1 MSKQSFRDLKN
12 EIELK
17 NAEIDELSMEL
28 ESKNEEINKLKL
40 YSTKLK
46 YEKKNLEDKLDT
58 KIDYD
63 KARIKELDNLQE
75 KIVEKESIIED
86 KQDQVK
92 YLRSLIDD
100 YKSQIKSNSE
110 ELEIQ
115 LRKISKQTSDAL
127 QVDLKFFG
135 LENIPQDETFFLVSN
150 HMSAFDPLPF
160 LVAIPTPTTFV
171 GKDELNKVPIL
182 KTAIKALDVKTIE
195 RDNLRQSLKVM
206 LY

>member
-28 ESKNEEINKLKL
+28 DAKNEEINKLKL
-40 YSTKLK
+40 YSTRLK

-63 KARIKELDNLQE
+63 KARIKELDDLQE
-75 KIVEKESIIED
+75 KIVEKDRIIED
-86 KQDQVK
+86 KQDQVR

-110 ELEIQ
+110 ELEVQ
-115 LRKISKQTSDAL
+115 LRKISKSYE
-127 QVDLKFFG
+127 DLLSQKDS
-135 LENIPQDETFFLVSN
+135 IIAKQDEMIDKLTKANDEIVKSN
-150 HMSAFDPLPF
+150 
-160 LVAIPTPTTFV
+160 
-171 GKDELNKVPIL
+171 
-182 KTAIKALDVKTIE
+182 KTNVI
-195 RDNLRQSLKVM
+195 SLKLQKVIM
-206 LY
+206 I

>member
-28 ESKNEEINKLKL
+28 EDKKEEINKLRL

-46 YEKKNLEDKLDT
+46 YENKNLEDKLDT

-63 KARIKELDNLQE
+63 KARIKELDDLQE
-75 KIVEKESIIED
+75 KIRDKDDIIDD
-86 KQDQVK
+86 KHDQVK

-100 YKSQIKSNSE
+100 YKTQVKSNSE

-115 LRKISKQTSDAL
+115 LRKISKTYE
-127 QVDLKFFG
+127 DLLSQKDSII
-135 LENIPQDETFFLVSN
+135 EKQDEIIKSLTKSN
-150 HMSAFDPLPF
+150 
-160 LVAIPTPTTFV
+160 
-171 GKDELNKVPIL
+171 DEIVKSNKTNI
-182 KTAIKALDVKTIE
+182 I
-195 RDNLRQSLKVM
+195 SLK
-206 LY
+206 LQNEKYQEIIDKLTKQS

>member
-28 ESKNEEINKLKL
+28 DAKNEEINKLKL
-40 YSTKLK
+40 YSTRLK

-63 KARIKELDNLQE
+63 KARIKELDDLQE
-75 KIVEKESIIED
+75 KIVEKDRIIED
-86 KQDQVK
+86 KQDQVR

-110 ELEIQ
+110 ELEVQ
-115 LRKISKQTSDAL
+115 LRKISKSYE
-127 QVDLKFFG
+127 DLLSQKDS
-135 LENIPQDETFFLVSN
+135 IIAKQDEMIDKLTTANDEIVKSN
-150 HMSAFDPLPF
+150 KTNVIS
-160 LVAIPTPTTFV
+160 
-171 GKDELNKVPIL
+171 L
-182 KTAIKALDVKTIE
+182 KLQNEKYQEII
-195 RDNLRQSLKVM
+195 DNLTKTN
-206 LY
+206 